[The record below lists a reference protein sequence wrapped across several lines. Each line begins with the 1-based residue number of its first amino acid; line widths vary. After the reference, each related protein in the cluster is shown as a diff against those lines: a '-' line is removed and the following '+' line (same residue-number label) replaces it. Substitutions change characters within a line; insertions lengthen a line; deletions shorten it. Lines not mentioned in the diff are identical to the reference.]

1 MSSEQNF
8 DHAPAVLPVL
18 ALRGLVLFPE
28 MVLHF
33 DVGRKKSIL
42 ALNAAMNEN
51 QTIFLVPQLDLG
63 EDDPAMDHLSQ
74 VGVVATVR
82 QVVRQTGD
90 GIRILVQGKYRAKID
105 TVLQNDPFPIAEI
118 SELPDKEAPITLH
131 TKALIR
137 SVREKFEQYLEFAP
151 RMAPDVVIGV
161 QSTNDPGKLADY
173 IAANVLQD
181 YDGKQESCVIYI
193 LYGVWENF

>member
-42 ALNAAMNEN
+42 ALNAAMNGN

-63 EDDPAMDHLSQ
+63 EDDPAVDHLSQ
-74 VGVVATVR
+74 VGVVH
-82 QVVRQTGD
+82 
-90 GIRILVQGKYRAKID
+90 IL
-105 TVLQNDPFPIAEI
+105 F
-118 SELPDKEAPITLH
+118 
-131 TKALIR
+131 
-137 SVREKFEQYLEFAP
+137 
-151 RMAPDVVIGV
+151 
-161 QSTNDPGKLADY
+161 TNHSRNFQFHNTFWTFLFH
-173 IAANVLQD
+173 
-181 YDGKQESCVIYI
+181 I
-193 LYGVWENF
+193 L